1 LKVAFAASSIILL
14 AGLAAGCGG
23 DTDTSELG
31 GKHWVLASARDVPL
45 PLGVV
50 PTAGF
55 HEGVVRGYTGCNQY
69 SASYSVDGDSLEVGE
84 LATTRMACEPPRDE
98 VEKQYVRAL
107 GQVTTWSRDGDEL
120 VLSNGEGELLRYNQA
135 RTGGDI

>member
-1 LKVAFAASSIILL
+1 LSL
-14 AGLAAGCGG
+14 ALVSLVFFAAGCGG
-23 DTDTSELG
+23 DGSDISKLEKGL
-31 GKHWVLASARDVPL
+31 WVLNSARDVPL

-55 HEGVVRGYTGCNQY
+55 HDGTVHGSTGCNQY
-69 SASYSVDGDSLEVGE
+69 SASYSVDGASLDIGD
-84 LATTRMACEPPRDE
+84 LAMTLMACPPPRDE

-107 GQVTTWSRDGDEL
+107 GLVTTWARDGDEL
-120 VLSNGEGELLRYNQA
+120 VLSDGDGELLRYNEA